1 MNTSN
6 TNDESKTVVAD
17 LQEDKPSLRIKTKTG
32 QETTIST
39 NIIDEFKT
47 GMRGKVIYPGDA
59 DYDDARKIHNAM
71 IDKHPALIAQCT
83 GVADIITSL
92 KLARENSLL
101 FTVRGAG
108 HNVAGSSVCDGGI
121 VIDLS
126 HMKGIRIDPSE
137 RTAQVEPG
145 VTWGELNH
153 DLQNFGLAATGGFIS
168 TTGVSGLTLGGGL
181 GWLLRKHG
189 LALDNLISVDVVTAD
204 GQFITADA
212 TQNRDLF
219 WGVRGG
225 GGNLGIVTSFKFRVH
240 PVGSVWAG
248 MVMHPTS
255 KGKEAIKYWCDYAV
269 DSPEELTGA
278 ALIFFPPKEL
288 PIPEVL
294 HREGIVGTGGVY
306 AGDLKI
312 GEQVLQELRQFGP
325 PEADIFKQMS
335 YSEAQ
340 MMADF
345 LWPRGLYN
353 YWKSN
358 FLKELNDEA
367 IDTML
372 KFFAQVPSRLTVI
385 VIEHVGDGAMN
396 SIGDDETAFSV
407 RNGRF
412 NFLVTSLW
420 TNPSETDANIRWTRE
435 FWDAMKPFMADEVYV
450 NYIGDEGEDRV
461 KQAYGKKY
469 ERLAELKNKFDPGN
483 LFRVNQNIAPAA
495 PLRTHH

>member
-1 MNTSN
+1 MITKNANGESEILTPSGQE
-6 TNDESKTVVAD
+6 TIISKTVIDELKA
-17 LQEDKPSLRIKTKTG
+17 SLR
-32 QETTIST
+32 
-39 NIIDEFKT
+39 
-47 GMRGKVIYPGDA
+47 GKLLLPGDA
-59 DYDDARKIHNAM
+59 DYNDARKIHNAM
-71 IDKHPALIAQCT
+71 IDKHPALIVQCT
-83 GVADIITSL
+83 GVSDIISCL
-92 KLARENSLL
+92 DFARKNNLL

-137 RTAQVEPG
+137 RTVQVEPG

-153 DLQNFGLAATGGFIS
+153 DLQVFGLAATGGFVS
-168 TTGVSGLTLGGGL
+168 TTGVSGLTLGGGF

-189 LALDNLISVDVVTAD
+189 LALDNLLSVDVVTAD

-212 TQNRDLF
+212 TQNMDLF

-225 GGNLGIVTSFKFRVH
+225 GGNFGIATSFKFKVH
-240 PVGSVWAG
+240 PVGSVWG
-248 MVMHPTS
+248 GLVMHPTS
-255 KGKEAIKYWCDYAV
+255 KGKEAIKYWRDYSV

-278 ALIFFPPKEL
+278 ALIFFPPAEL
-288 PIPEVL
+288 PVPEVL

-306 AGDLKI
+306 AGDLNI
-312 GEQVLQELRQFGP
+312 GEQVLQSLREFGP
-325 PEADIFKQMS
+325 PEADIFRQMP
-335 YSEAQ
+335 YSESQ

-358 FLKELNDEA
+358 FLNELSDEA

-372 KFFAQVPSRLTVI
+372 KFFARVPSRLTVI
-385 VIEHVGDGAMN
+385 VIEHTGDGAMS
-396 SIGDDETAFSV
+396 SIGDDETAFAS

-420 TNPSETDANIRWTRE
+420 RNSAESDANIRWTRE
-435 FWDAMKPFMADEVYV
+435 FWDAMKPFMADAVYI
-450 NYIGDEGEDRV
+450 NYMGDEGADRV

-469 ERLAELKNKFDPGN
+469 ERLAVLKSKYDPGN
-483 LFRVNQNIAPAA
+483 LFRVNQNIAPANI
-495 PLRTHH
+495 

>member
-17 LQEDKPSLRIKTKTG
+17 LQKDKPLNLRILTKTG
-32 QETTIST
+32 QETAIST
-39 NIIDEFKT
+39 TAIDELT
-47 GMRGKVIYPGDA
+47 SSLRGKLIQPGEA
-59 DYDDARKIHNAM
+59 DYDEARKIHNAM
-71 IDKHPALIAQCT
+71 VDKHPALIVQCT

-92 KLARENSLL
+92 NFARNNNLL

-153 DLQNFGLAATGGFIS
+153 DLQIFGLAATGGFVS
-168 TTGVSGLTLGGGL
+168 TTGVSGLTLGGGF

-189 LALDNLISVDVVTAD
+189 LALDNLLSVDVVTAD
-204 GQFITADA
+204 GQFITANE
-212 TQNRDLF
+212 TQHADLF
-219 WGVRGG
+219 WGIRGG
-225 GGNLGIVTSFKFRVH
+225 GGNFGIVTSFKFKVH
-240 PVGSVWAG
+240 PVGSVWGG

-255 KGKEAIKYWCDYAV
+255 KGKEAIKYWRDYTIN
-269 DSPEELTGA
+269 SPEELTGA
-278 ALIFFPPKEL
+278 ALIFHPPAEL
-288 PIPEVL
+288 PVPEVL

-306 AGDLKI
+306 AGDLNT
-312 GEQVLQELRQFGP
+312 GEQVLRELRQFGP
-325 PEADIFKQMS
+325 PEADIFQQMP

-340 MMADF
+340 IMADF

-358 FLKELNDEA
+358 FLNELSDEA
-367 IDTML
+367 IETML
-372 KFFAQVPSRLTVI
+372 KFFAMAPSRLTVI
-385 VIEHVGDGAMN
+385 VIEHTGDGAM
-396 SIGDDETAFSV
+396 SRIGNEETAFAS

-435 FWDAMKPFMADEVYV
+435 LWDAMKPFMADAVYI
-450 NYIGDEGEDRV
+450 NYMGDEGEDRI
-461 KQAYGKKY
+461 KQAYGNKY
-469 ERLAELKNKFDPGN
+469 KRLAVIKNQYDPDN
-483 LFRVNQNIAPAA
+483 LFRINQNIAPANA
-495 PLRTHH
+495 